1 MACSLRYAVCD
12 ILRTT
17 RFCECGLWGARLK
30 GRSAQAGFTFIELM
44 AVIAI
49 MGILV
54 TIMMPAVKNY
64 VARAKVTEA
73 ISALTNCRT
82 PVSEV
87 FQTGG
92 STFPSEWGCEVAM
105 GKGSKYVDTVTV
117 EAGVIMVLT
126 AGAMGD
132 LRIAPKTI
140 TLAPLARSGLRM
152 TEEDLGDPVFR
163 WRCGAVADG
172 TEESFDVS
180 LLPSTCRGY

>member
-1 MACSLRYAVCD
+1 MACSLRY
-12 ILRTT
+12 
-17 RFCECGLWGARLK
+17 CETQGAHLS
-30 GRSAQAGFTFIELM
+30 GRRAQAGFTFIELLSVVM
-44 AVIAI
+44 I

-54 TIMMPAVKNY
+54 AIIMPNLKNY

-87 FQTGG
+87 FQSG
-92 STFPSEWGCEVAM
+92 SSGASFPSEWGCELAA
-105 GKGSKYVDTVTV
+105 GKASKYVESIAVD
-117 EAGVIMVLT
+117 AGIIKVLT

-132 LRIAPKTI
+132 LRIAPKVI
-140 TLAPLARSGLRM
+140 TLAPLACSGQVM
-152 TEEDLGDPVFR
+152 TEDDMGDSVFR

-180 LLPSTCRGY
+180 LLPATCRGY

>member
-1 MACSLRYAVCD
+1 MQFA
-12 ILRTT
+12 ILQAQ
-17 RFCECGLWGARLK
+17 GVHLK
-30 GRSAQAGFTFIELM
+30 GRSAQAGFTFIELLS
-44 AVIAI
+44 VVLVLGKNEGII
-49 MGILV
+49 MPNL
-54 TIMMPAVKNY
+54 KNY

-87 FQTGG
+87 FQSG
-92 STFPSEWGCEVAM
+92 SSGASFPSEWGCELAP
-105 GKGSKYVDTVTV
+105 GKASKYVDSIAVD
-117 EAGVIMVLT
+117 AGIIKVLT

-132 LRIAPKTI
+132 LRIAPKVI
-140 TLAPLARSGLRM
+140 TLAPLARSGQVM
-152 TEEDLGDPVFR
+152 TEDDMGDAVFR